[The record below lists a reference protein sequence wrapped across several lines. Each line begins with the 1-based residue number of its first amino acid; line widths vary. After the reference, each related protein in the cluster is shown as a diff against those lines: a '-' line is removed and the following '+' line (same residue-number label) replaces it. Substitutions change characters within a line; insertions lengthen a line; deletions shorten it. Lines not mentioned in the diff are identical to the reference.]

1 MILYFFIIFIV
12 QLVIHNSNTYKKI
25 DEKKNNFVEQTFAID
40 PISIIS
46 RNSEI
51 GGSDREK

>member
-25 DEKKNNFVEQTFAID
+25 DEKKT
-40 PISIIS
+40 
-46 RNSEI
+46 
-51 GGSDREK
+51 